1 MTPAPDLEQDAG
13 LRELGRSALMIFRGA
28 REDGSLM
35 EAFWATAA
43 TMLAIAK
50 SNDPNAWGGTGP

>member
-1 MTPAPDLEQDAG
+1 MTNQLEQEAA
-13 LRELGRSALMIFRGA
+13 LRQLGRTALMVFRGA

-43 TMLAIAK
+43 LMLALAK
-50 SNDPNAWGGTGP
+50 KDDE

>member
-1 MTPAPDLEQDAG
+1 MSVDFEQDEA
-13 LRELGRSALMIFRGA
+13 LRTLGRMALMLFRGA

-43 TMLAIAK
+43 AVLALAK
-50 SNDPNAWGGTGP
+50 KDEE

>member
-1 MTPAPDLEQDAG
+1 MDDEQLATEQSR
-13 LRELGRSALMIFRGA
+13 RELGRAALMIFRGA

-43 TMLAIAK
+43 TILAIAK
-50 SNDPNAWGGTGP
+50 KEEE